1 MSKSPS
7 PARPAPLAELADFA
21 VDLARRAGEL
31 ALEYFR
37 GGFETDFK
45 ADGTPVTA
53 ADRDAEELLRR
64 EISSRFPDDGLIGEE
79 HGAEAGSSGRTWI
92 LDPIDGTKSFVRGVP
107 LWGVLI
113 GLEVDGAAAMGVIH
127 LPALDE
133 TVAAWRGGCCWWNG
147 RRARVSGVADLGSSL
162 VTFDDPPPADLDPLL
177 EAAATWRTWGDCY
190 GYALVATG
198 RAEVMINPEVNV
210 WDVAAVQPIIE
221 EAGGRFTDL
230 SGKAT
235 IRGGNAVGSNG
246 LVHDA
251 VLELVR

>member
-1 MSKSPS
+1 MSTSPTL
-7 PARPAPLAELADFA
+7 ADLAEIA

-31 ALEYFR
+31 TLEYFH
-37 GGFETDFK
+37 GGVETEHK

-53 ADRDAEELLRR
+53 ADRGAEALLRR
-64 EISSRFPDDGLIGEE
+64 EIRSRFPDDGLVGEE
-79 HGAEAGSSGRTWI
+79 HGTEPGTSGRTWI

-113 GLEVDGAAAMGVIH
+113 GLEIDGEAALGVIH
-127 LPALDE
+127 LPALSE
-133 TVAAWRGGCCWWNG
+133 TVVAWRGGGCWWNG
-147 RRARVSGVADLGSSL
+147 RPARVSGVAELGSSL
-162 VTFDDPPPADLDPLL
+162 VNLSDFPEDDALDPVL
-177 EAAATWRTWGDCY
+177 AAAGLQRTWGDCY
-190 GYALVATG
+190 GYVLVATG
-198 RAEVMINPEVNV
+198 RAEVMIDPVVNV

-230 SGKAT
+230 GGEAT

-251 VLELVR
+251 ALELIRAERE